1 MLCLHSCYFNCNCFR
16 TDLLKFGI
24 FKDLDLDLNF
34 KDFKGFKGVLLAVL
48 LGGVRR
54 SGWEEG
60 PE

>member
-1 MLCLHSCYFNCNCFR
+1 M
-16 TDLLKFGI
+16 KFGI

-34 KDFKGFKGVLLAVL
+34 KDIKDFKGFKGVLLAVL